1 MKSEQSAPFCS
12 ILALLAMP
20 LLGIISIPFWRW
32 HVSYQIK
39 SAPSEI
45 YSPDPGQFGGFA
57 VVAGAVATGLLGAL
71 LGLGLVCLAKFRK
84 ERWRW
89 LRGCAL
95 TINTLGML
103 AGVILL
109 INRLIRS

>member
-1 MKSEQSAPFCS
+1 MKPEQSAPFCAV
-12 ILALLAMP
+12 LAVLAIP
-20 LLGIISIPFWRW
+20 LFGITSIPFWRW
-32 HVSYQIK
+32 HISYQIR

-71 LGLGLVCLAKFRK
+71 FGLGLVFLAKRRK
-84 ERWRW
+84 ERWPW
-89 LRGCAL
+89 LRGSAL
-95 TINTLGML
+95 AINAVGVL

-109 INRLIRS
+109 INKLVHP

>member
-1 MKSEQSAPFCS
+1 MKPEQSVPFCS
-12 ILALLAMP
+12 VLAVLAMP
-20 LLGIISIPFWRW
+20 LLGIASIPFWRW
-32 HVSYQIK
+32 HISYQIK

-71 LGLGLVCLAKFRK
+71 FGLGLVCLAKRRK
-84 ERWRW
+84 ERWPW

-95 TINTLGML
+95 AINTVGVLV
-103 AGVILL
+103 GVILV
-109 INRLIRS
+109 INKLVRP

>member
-1 MKSEQSAPFCS
+1 MKPEQSAPFCS
-12 ILALLAMP
+12 ILAVLAMP

-57 VVAGAVATGLLGAL
+57 VVAGVVATGLLGAL
-71 LGLGLVCLAKFRK
+71 FGLGLVCLATYRK
-84 ERWRW
+84 ERWPW
-89 LRGCAL
+89 LRGSAL
-95 TINTLGML
+95 AINAVGVL

-109 INRLIRS
+109 INKLVHP